1 MATGRGGCG
10 QHDRGHAAC
19 TIAAIPI
26 IEKCSYSVNT
36 LFETIFLSF
45 FLDKAPRLI

>member
-10 QHDRGHAAC
+10 QPDRGLAAF

-26 IEKCSYSVNT
+26 IEKWSYSVNT
-36 LFETIFLSF
+36 LFETIFYLF
-45 FLDKAPRLI
+45 A